1 MWQDALGKGQD
12 ALDVEFLDLGGMA
25 VDAQQRE
32 LLAQLLGVAV
42 VDVDVD

>member
-12 ALDVEFLDLGGMA
+12 ALDVEFLDLGGM